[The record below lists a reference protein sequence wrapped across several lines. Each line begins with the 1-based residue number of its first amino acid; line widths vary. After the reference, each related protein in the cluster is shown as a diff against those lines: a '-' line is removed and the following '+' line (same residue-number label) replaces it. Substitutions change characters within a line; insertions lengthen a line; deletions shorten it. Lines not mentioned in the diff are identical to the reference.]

1 MGLAHS
7 SQRKSRKRREKKITE
22 LSSTFEWE
30 ISANIGRESKKR
42 TTMEDSIEIRKIWI
56 NEFTELQ
63 RRHRYTL
70 TTREREKKNMKENCA
85 RIIAIVDVKHERREK
100 TNPYEPNTTFSLL
113 FILIVFYSFFFL
125 FSFETERARSTQS
138 RWTATHS
145 YSYISAGRAVKKSVC
160 NCNLFNFLITS
171 PPLLF
176 RRMLSRESRMN
187 EQICYIAKFKPETEA
202 AARRKKQLH
211 SRIYTCCA
219 WTWATTLIYT
229 TKWHTHRNK
238 HELPFSRS
246 RSFLFLLS
254 IHKLYYLVEIR
265 LIHAILSIYDPYNF
279 WWLLLLL
286 HFAIPIIF
294 RGSNSQAFFLTVGP
308 PPAVSFL
315 SLAPTLWAF
324 FIKWGIK
331 YLSSK
336 R

>member
-1 MGLAHS
+1 MNLRNYKGDIVIHW
-7 SQRKSRKRREKKITE
+7 Q
-22 LSSTFEWE
+22 
-30 ISANIGRESKKR
+30 
-42 TTMEDSIEIRKIWI
+42 
-56 NEFTELQ
+56 
-63 RRHRYTL
+63 
-70 TTREREKKNMKENCA
+70 RERERKKYEGELCTHNC
-85 RIIAIVDVKHERREK
+85 HCRRETRK
-100 TNPYEPNTTFSLL
+100 KRKNESVRTEYYVFIVIYFDSIL
-113 FILIVFYSFFFL
+113 FIFFL

-219 WTWATTLIYT
+219 WTWTTTLIYT
-229 TKWHTHRNK
+229 TKWHTHWNK